1 MARASRSRP
10 IRTLRRRADAA
21 VLNLGASE
29 MLVVLLVALFAFGP
43 DKLPEA
49 ARRGGQVMTDIRSW
63 SSTARRELSKALEA
77 PEDDGSVRSGP

>member
-1 MARASRSRP
+1 
-10 IRTLRRRADAA
+10 
-21 VLNLGASE
+21 

-63 SSTARRELSKALEA
+63 SSSARRELSKALEES
-77 PEDDGSVRSGP
+77 EDDESARRGP

>member
-1 MARASRSRP
+1 M
-10 IRTLRRRADAA
+10 
-21 VLNLGASE
+21 LNLGAAE

-49 ARRGGQVMTDIRSW
+49 ARRGGRVMTDIRSW

-77 PEDDGSVRSGP
+77 SEQNESARSGP